1 MTLKPIALSTHPRVR
16 RGTYNPKEI
25 FIMPNEKV
33 TQFAAQFRDPKDLK
47 RQSNPNLKEMTA
59 ALDGLRAMGA
69 EGVTGLVDLLKTD
82 AEGGDVNVR
91 HCLHGQAMRAGGW
104 PEKDR
109 QAFTKALAGALKG
122 DHPKQA
128 KGFVI
133 RQLQVAGGAE
143 VAGALGEW
151 LLDGALW
158 EDAAQALLAIDDTAE
173 QFLQALPRAK
183 GKQLL
188 TIVQA
193 LGVLKVNNAAE
204 RIRELIAADDVSLRQ
219 VAARALADMADAGTV
234 GPLLK
239 AADTAKGFERTK
251 QTGACLQLAEN
262 LLALGRK
269 SDATRIYQHL
279 RDTRKDPTED
289 HIREAAELG
298 LKQAG

>member
-1 MTLKPIALSTHPRVR
+1 
-16 RGTYNPKEI
+16 
-25 FIMPNEKV
+25 MPNEKV

-69 EGVTGLVDLLKTD
+69 EGVTGLVDLLKPD
-82 AEGGDVNVR
+82 AEGGDVHVR

-104 PEKDR
+104 QEKDR
-109 QAFTKALAGALKG
+109 QAFTKALAGTLKE
-122 DHPKQA
+122 DHPKPA

-133 RQLQVAGGAE
+133 RQLQVAGGVE
-143 VAGALGEW
+143 VAVILGEW
-151 LLDGALW
+151 LLDDELW
-158 EDAAQALLAIDDTAE
+158 EDAAQALLAIGDTAE
-173 QFLQALPRAK
+173 QFLKALPKAK
-183 GKQLL
+183 DKQLL

-204 RIRELIAADDVSLRQ
+204 RISELVTADDASLRQ
-219 VAARALADMADAGTV
+219 VAARALADMADAGAVDT
-234 GPLLK
+234 LLK

-251 QTGACLQLAEN
+251 QTGTCLQLAEN

-269 SDATRIYQHL
+269 KDAARIYKHL
-279 RDTRKDPTED
+279 RDTRKDPDEA
-289 HIREAAELG
+289 HIHEAAEQG

>member
-1 MTLKPIALSTHPRVR
+1 
-16 RGTYNPKEI
+16 
-25 FIMPNEKV
+25 MPNEKV
-33 TQFAAQFRDPKDLK
+33 AQFAAQFRDPKDLK

-59 ALDGLRAMGA
+59 ALDGLRAMGS
-69 EGVTGLVDLLKTD
+69 EGVTGLVALLKPD
-82 AEGGDVNVR
+82 AEGGDVHVR

-109 QAFTKALAGALKG
+109 QAFTKALAGTLKG

-151 LLDGALW
+151 LLDDELW
-158 EDAAQALLAIDDTAE
+158 EDAAQALLAIGDTAN
-173 QFLQALPRAK
+173 QFLKAHPNAK

-188 TIVQA
+188 TNVQA
-193 LGVLKVNNAAE
+193 LGVLKVNNAAV
-204 RIRELIAADDVSLRQ
+204 RIGELVTADDATLRQ
-219 VAARALADMADAGTV
+219 VAARALADMADAGAVST
-234 GPLLK
+234 LLK

-262 LLALGRK
+262 LLSLGRMK
-269 SDATRIYQHL
+269 EATRIYQHL
-279 RDTRKDPTED
+279 HDTRKDPGEAY
-289 HIREAAELG
+289 IREAAEQG